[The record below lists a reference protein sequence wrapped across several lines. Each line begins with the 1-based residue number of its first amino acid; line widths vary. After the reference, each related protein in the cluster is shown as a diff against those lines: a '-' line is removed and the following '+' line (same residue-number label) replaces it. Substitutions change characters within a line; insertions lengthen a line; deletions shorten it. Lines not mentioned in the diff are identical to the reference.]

1 MVDQKLSF
9 DTPPMHRKAPLDL
22 LSSHQL
28 RAGTQAF
35 EIPVTPLRK
44 MPRTTLSLRS
54 GLLRQ
59 RARRP
64 VEDNHAQ
71 GGRAALQK
79 SSGQDE
85 EWLGADEG
93 AVDAAA
99 GGGWASLILSY
110 SISLAASSNSR
121 VYVFRCRSTDLRK
134 RLPG

>member
-1 MVDQKLSF
+1 MLPFSS
-9 DTPPMHRKAPLDL
+9 L
-22 LSSHQL
+22 LNEQL
-28 RAGTQAF
+28 RLGSCCGAARGQNDC
-35 EIPVTPLRK
+35 ESRLGG
-44 MPRTTLSLRS
+44 

-85 EWLGADEG
+85 EWLGAVEG

-99 GGGWASLILSY
+99 GGGWASLILS
-110 SISLAASSNSR
+110 AW
-121 VYVFRCRSTDLRK
+121 LRLQIHGCMFSDAGV
-134 RLPG
+134 RICENDCLDR

>member
-1 MVDQKLSF
+1 MLPFSS
-9 DTPPMHRKAPLDL
+9 L
-22 LSSHQL
+22 LNEQL
-28 RAGTQAF
+28 RLGPCCGAARGQNDC
-35 EIPVTPLRK
+35 ESRLGG
-44 MPRTTLSLRS
+44 

-85 EWLGADEG
+85 EWLGAVEG

-99 GGGWASLILSY
+99 GGGWASLILS
-110 SISLAASSNSR
+110 AW
-121 VYVFRCRSTDLRK
+121 LRLQIHGCMFSDAGV
-134 RLPG
+134 RICENDCLDR

>member
-1 MVDQKLSF
+1 MLPFSS
-9 DTPPMHRKAPLDL
+9 L
-22 LSSHQL
+22 LTEQL
-28 RAGTQAF
+28 RLGPCCGAARGQNDC
-35 EIPVTPLRK
+35 ESRLGG
-44 MPRTTLSLRS
+44 

-85 EWLGADEG
+85 EWLGAVEG

-99 GGGWASLILSY
+99 GGGWASLILS
-110 SISLAASSNSR
+110 AW
-121 VYVFRCRSTDLRK
+121 LRLQIHGCMFSDAGV
-134 RLPG
+134 RICENDCLDR

>member
-1 MVDQKLSF
+1 MGANTDFFRPIDGPSYCAMLMSDRKHLWNNDE
-9 DTPPMHRKAPLDL
+9 DTIDEGGPCCGAARGQNDCESRL
-22 LSSHQL
+22 
-28 RAGTQAF
+28 GG
-35 EIPVTPLRK
+35 
-44 MPRTTLSLRS
+44 

-85 EWLGADEG
+85 EWLGAVEG

-99 GGGWASLILSY
+99 GGGQSVEPSLRRGC
-110 SISLAASSNSR
+110 SR
-121 VYVFRCRSTDLRK
+121 RR
-134 RLPG
+134 

>member
-1 MVDQKLSF
+1 MLPFSS
-9 DTPPMHRKAPLDL
+9 L
-22 LSSHQL
+22 LNEQL
-28 RAGTQAF
+28 RLGPCCGAARGQNDC
-35 EIPVTPLRK
+35 ESRLGG
-44 MPRTTLSLRS
+44 

-85 EWLGADEG
+85 EWLGAVEG

-99 GGGWASLILSY
+99 GGGWASLILS
-110 SISLAASSNSR
+110 AW
-121 VYVFRCRSTDLRK
+121 LRLQLVGCMFSDSGVRIRK
-134 RLPG
+134 NGCLDR

>member
-1 MVDQKLSF
+1 MLPFSS
-9 DTPPMHRKAPLDL
+9 L
-22 LSSHQL
+22 LNEQL
-28 RAGTQAF
+28 RLGPCCGAARGQNDC
-35 EIPVTPLRK
+35 ESRLGG
-44 MPRTTLSLRS
+44 

-85 EWLGADEG
+85 EWLGAVEG

-99 GGGWASLILSY
+99 GGGWASLILS
-110 SISLAASSNSR
+110 AW
-121 VYVFRCRSTDLRK
+121 LRLQLVGCMFSDSGVRIWK
-134 RLPG
+134 NDCLDR

>member
-1 MVDQKLSF
+1 MLPFSS
-9 DTPPMHRKAPLDL
+9 L
-22 LSSHQL
+22 LNEQL
-28 RAGTQAF
+28 RLGPCCGAARGQNDC
-35 EIPVTPLRK
+35 ESRLGG
-44 MPRTTLSLRS
+44 

-85 EWLGADEG
+85 EWLGAVEG

-99 GGGWASLILSY
+99 GGGWASLILSAWVGPQLVRRTF
-110 SISLAASSNSR
+110 SDT
-121 VYVFRCRSTDLRK
+121 STSLRK
-134 RLPG
+134 AIACCSGWRANLAGLIQAAAECA

>member
-1 MVDQKLSF
+1 MLPFSS
-9 DTPPMHRKAPLDL
+9 L
-22 LSSHQL
+22 LNEQL
-28 RAGTQAF
+28 RLGPCCGAARGQNDC
-35 EIPVTPLRK
+35 ESRLGG
-44 MPRTTLSLRS
+44 

-99 GGGWASLILSY
+99 GGGWASLILS
-110 SISLAASSNSR
+110 AW
-121 VYVFRCRSTDLRK
+121 LRLQIHGCMFSDAGV
-134 RLPG
+134 RICENDCLDR